1 MPDNIQAGV
10 CTGNQPT
17 PAARKAIP
25 AKIKGIGKMRHLLAG
40 RMIPTNTYLKKMK
53 TVFKWIAG
61 LLIAAGAVWIAMPFA
76 FMYPFLYVKY
86 SLNPDMTPATM
97 EKIIKE
103 KPKDIYEIEQRLNR
117 KRILPGRNDSDFQS
131 YRERLE
137 RATARYAAEGKLTSL
152 PVNWYCGNTQVA
164 EVTYIAGYET
174 RTAWGRTKANL
185 GDLSDKT
192 TYYFLLDGNLRLLG
206 WMKEES
212 DE

>member
-1 MPDNIQAGV
+1 
-10 CTGNQPT
+10 
-17 PAARKAIP
+17 
-25 AKIKGIGKMRHLLAG
+25 
-40 RMIPTNTYLKKMK
+40 MK

-192 TYYFLLDGNLRLLG
+192 TYYFLIDGNLRLLG